1 MLYLSNICGLFDI
14 SRSVFKLIILYFSS
28 ITDVLSKEV
37 IEGMKNIIKLVKS
50 NFNNAKFFNLCRL
63 RVFFFLQRN
72 RLNMNTI

>member
-14 SRSVFKLIILYFSS
+14 SRFFKLIILYFSS